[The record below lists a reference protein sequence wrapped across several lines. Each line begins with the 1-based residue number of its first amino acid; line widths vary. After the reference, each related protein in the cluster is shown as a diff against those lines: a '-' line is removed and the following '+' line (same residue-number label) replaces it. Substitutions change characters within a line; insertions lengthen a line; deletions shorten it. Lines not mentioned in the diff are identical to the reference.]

1 MYTANITKQN
11 ITIMIEE
18 IIKIV
23 LFDLLCFLLLSNS
36 LYRYTKEEIRN
47 TDNYTILNRLFHNLC
62 FKI

>member
-1 MYTANITKQN
+1 MYIANVTKQI

-23 LFDLLCFLLLSNS
+23 LFDHLCFFRLSNS
-36 LYRYTKEEIRN
+36 LYRNKKLEIKN
-47 TDNYTILNRLFHNLC
+47 IDNYTVLNRLFHNLC